1 MNNIYDIQQN
11 LLSIFEQ
18 IEDND
23 GELTPELENA
33 LKITQDNFK
42 TKVRD
47 YTKVIQ
53 QFETDINAIKEEKNR
68 LNALQKSKE
77 STMNRLKDILVTAII
92 NFGDTKKN
100 GVQYIDWGTGQCSIR
115 KSTVIDIDTD
125 KINNT
130 VNKVISYFEWLRYT
144 NTENQQELNIN
155 DIINYI
161 NQGLTAK
168 EYKITKDD
176 LLSLSSNLNFDINI
190 KDILTTD
197 KGKLLIKDILNYTSL
212 INTKANIDKVA
223 LKQQNTLP
231 NYASK
236 VIKNN
241 INIK

>member
-77 STMNRLKDILVTAII
+77 STMNRLKDILTIAII
-92 NFGDTKKN
+92 NFGDTNKS
-100 GVQYIDWGTGQCSIR
+100 GVKYVDWGTGKCSIR
-115 KSTVIDIDTD
+115 KSTTIDIDTD
-125 KINNT
+125 RINNT

-223 LKQQNTLP
+223 LKQQNKLP